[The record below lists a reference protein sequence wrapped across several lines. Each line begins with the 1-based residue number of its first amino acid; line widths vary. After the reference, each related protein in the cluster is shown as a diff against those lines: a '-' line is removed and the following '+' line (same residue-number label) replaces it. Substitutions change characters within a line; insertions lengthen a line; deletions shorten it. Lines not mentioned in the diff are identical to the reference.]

1 MFKEKKV
8 QNFHSIFEQ
17 AMLLKIH
24 FVQNLNF
31 YYVQEIAG
39 ENPSFVKVYFFSFV
53 NRKYIFFL
61 WESTVKLPFILVAY
75 IRYVRKK
82 GSGTM

>member
-39 ENPSFVKVYFFSFV
+39 ENPSFVKVYFFFLCEQEIHLLSLG
-53 NRKYIFFL
+53 KYCKTAFHF
-61 WESTVKLPFILVAY
+61 
-75 IRYVRKK
+75 
-82 GSGTM
+82 GSIY